1 VKLPS
6 TFLKAASMNY
16 EDGILIRLADQAT
29 RSPLFDDLA
38 LGQLLAATYNT
49 DILTVEGPY
58 QPIFQEFRLGVV
70 LSNMGAVEG
79 IWNPV
84 GGVDRVEARFHT
96 SGLGPNSFTRVDA
109 LWRGDIVAR
118 TVPTTARITQVEA
131 KWTDAGTVDAEIV
144 AALGSLPTN
153 TQALEQERRT
163 RFLTRIR
170 SALNQPVSFTD
181 ELLDKWLFSVG
192 ATSVSDL
199 VTRLQ
204 GTVQSSAVQVT
215 FSPPDPAPPSPKAL
229 PITAAFLIRDIG
241 FSVAQ
246 LLMESKML
254 REQLEKQ
261 GLERSP
267 DPSLPLRHP
276 LLIIWVVPAT
286 IFDDVGWPGGN
297 PGMTPAVLR
306 DARRA
311 IAGQWLAREGIG
323 LVATPP

>member
-1 VKLPS
+1 
-6 TFLKAASMNY
+6 MNY
-16 EDGILIRLADQAT
+16 EDATLIRLADQVSRPT
-29 RSPLFDDLA
+29 LFNDLS
-38 LGQLLAATYNT
+38 LEQLITAAYNT
-49 DILTVEGPY
+49 DLLTVEGPY
-58 QPIFQEFRLGVV
+58 QPIFKEFRLGV
-70 LSNMGAVEG
+70 LISNLGTVEG
-79 IWNPV
+79 IWNAV

-96 SGLGPNSFTRVDA
+96 SGLGQNSLIRVDA

-118 TVPTTARITQVEA
+118 TVPTTSRITKVEA

-144 AALGSLPTN
+144 AALGNLPTN
-153 TQALEQERRT
+153 SQTLEQERRT

-170 SALNQPVSFTD
+170 SALNQPMSFTD

-199 VTRLQ
+199 ITRWQ
-204 GTVQSSAVQVT
+204 GTVHSSAVQVT
-215 FSPPDPAPPSPKAL
+215 LSSPEPAPPSPKAL
-229 PITAAFLIRDIG
+229 PITAALLIRDAG

-276 LLIIWVVPAT
+276 LLVVWVVPAT
-286 IFDDVGWPGGN
+286 IFDDADWPGGTA
-297 PGMTPAVLR
+297 GMTPEAMR
-306 DARRA
+306 DARRVK
-311 IAGQWLAREGIG
+311 AGQWLAQEGIG
-323 LVATPP
+323 LVATSPPT

>member
-1 VKLPS
+1 
-6 TFLKAASMNY
+6 MNY
-16 EDGILIRLADQAT
+16 EDAILIRLADQAS
-29 RSPLFDDLA
+29 RSVLFDNLA
-38 LGQLLAATYNT
+38 LEQLVVATYNT
-49 DILTVEGPY
+49 DLLTVEGPY
-58 QPIFQEFRLGVV
+58 QPLFKEFRLGVV
-70 LSNMGAVEG
+70 LSNLGVVEG
-79 IWNPV
+79 VWNPV

-96 SGLGPNSFTRVDA
+96 SGLGSSSPTRVDA

-118 TVPTTARITQVEA
+118 TVPTTSRITQVEA
-131 KWTDAGTVDAEIV
+131 KWTDAGTLDAEIV

-153 TQALEQERRT
+153 LQTLEQERRT
-163 RFLTRIR
+163 RFLARIR
-170 SALNQPVSFTD
+170 SALNQSVSFTD

-199 VTRLQ
+199 ITRSQ
-204 GTVQSSAVQVT
+204 GTIQSSAVQVS
-215 FSPPDPAPPSPKAL
+215 FSLPDPAPPSPKAL
-229 PITAAFLIRDIG
+229 PITAALLIRDAG

-286 IFDDVGWPGGN
+286 IFDDAGWPGGS
-297 PGMTPAVLR
+297 PGMTPAALR
-306 DARRA
+306 DARRV

>member
-1 VKLPS
+1 
-6 TFLKAASMNY
+6 MNY
-16 EDGILIRLADQAT
+16 EDATLIRLADQAS
-29 RSPLFDDLA
+29 RSALFDDLA
-38 LGQLLAATYNT
+38 LEQLISATYNT
-49 DILTVEGPY
+49 DLLAVEGPY
-58 QPIFQEFRLGVV
+58 QPIFKEFRLGVV
-70 LSNMGAVEG
+70 LSNLGVVEG
-79 IWNPV
+79 VWNPV
-84 GGVDRVEARFHT
+84 GGVERMEARFHS
-96 SGLGPNSFTRVDA
+96 SGLGSNSLIRVDA

-118 TVPTTARITQVEA
+118 TIPTTSRITQVEA
-131 KWTDAGTVDAEIV
+131 KWTDAGTIDAEIA

-153 TQALEQERRT
+153 SQTLEQERRT
-163 RFLTRIR
+163 RFLERIR
-170 SALNQPVSFTD
+170 SALNQPLSFTD

-199 VTRLQ
+199 VTRSQ

-229 PITAAFLIRDIG
+229 PITAALLIRDIG

-276 LLIIWVVPAT
+276 LIIVWVVPVT
-286 IFDDVGWPGGN
+286 IFDDPDWLGGT
-297 PGMTPAVLR
+297 PGMTPEALR
-306 DARRA
+306 DARRVV
-311 IAGQWLAREGIG
+311 AGQWLAREGIG

>member
-1 VKLPS
+1 M
-6 TFLKAASMNY
+6 MNY
-16 EDGILIRLADQAT
+16 EDATLIRLADQT
-29 RSPLFDDLA
+29 SRSTLFNDLS
-38 LGQLLAATYNT
+38 LEQIVSAAYNT

-58 QPIFQEFRLGVV
+58 QPIFKEFRLGVV
-70 LSNMGAVEG
+70 ISNLGTVEG
-79 IWNPV
+79 IWNTV
-84 GGVDRVEARFHT
+84 GHVDRVEARFHT
-96 SGLGPNSFTRVDA
+96 FGLGSNSLTRVDA

-118 TVPTTARITQVEA
+118 TVPTTSRITQVEA
-131 KWTDAGTVDAEIV
+131 KWTDVGTVDAEIV
-144 AALGSLPTN
+144 AALGNLPANSQT
-153 TQALEQERRT
+153 LEQERRS
-163 RFLTRIR
+163 RFLARIR

-199 VTRLQ
+199 ITRLQ

-229 PITAAFLIRDIG
+229 PITAALLIRDVG
-241 FSVAQ
+241 FSIAQ

-276 LLIIWVVPAT
+276 LLIVWVVPVT
-286 IFDDVGWPGGN
+286 LFDDAGWLGGT
-297 PGMTPAVLR
+297 PGMTPEALR
-306 DARRA
+306 DARRVV
-311 IAGQWLAREGIG
+311 AGQWLAREGIG